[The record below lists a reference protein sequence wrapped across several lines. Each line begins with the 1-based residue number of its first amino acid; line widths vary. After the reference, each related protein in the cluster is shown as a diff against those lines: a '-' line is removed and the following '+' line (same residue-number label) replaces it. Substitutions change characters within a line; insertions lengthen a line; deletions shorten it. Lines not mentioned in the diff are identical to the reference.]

1 MRGASWWLCP
11 DFLEALKSR
20 SQRKTGV
27 LPNGREPERSTIGHG
42 RIVTPVSSESPS
54 GIPTPAPQ
62 TLRTEDFLRALLRS
76 QLLQRDFVRDFFVK
90 IDPSLRPFPNQVAEA
105 FIRAGHLTRF
115 QAGKLLQGIS
125 RGLKLG
131 HFSILSPV
139 ARGGTA
145 TVYLA
150 MDMERGQLV
159 AVKVLPPNQAKEPR
173 RLARFL
179 REMRLSRVAG
189 NHTNIA
195 PVHESGQI
203 DGIHYIAMEF
213 VSGRSL
219 HKMVQDEGPL
229 SVEQAAFIGME
240 AALALHHVHLQ
251 GLIHRDVKPANIV
264 ISSKGQVR
272 LIDFGLAMQ
281 ENEPAVDESVVG
293 GQGFI
298 VGTMDYIAPEQTF
311 DPSKVD
317 GRADIYGLGC
327 SLYYALTGKPPFQG
341 GTSLERMKRHRS
353 EEPEPLAKLRPD
365 IPNGFLGLVAAM
377 MDKDPN
383 QRIYPAGLLAA
394 DLKLWTPGDH
404 VFETVK
410 SEGDD
415 VSRLR
420 MYHPEE
426 ISDLEKQLLADDTGS
441 EPKSES
447 HADMHDP
454 TEVETAVRECI
465 DSGSGTNFEPAP
477 SSSEELFLDP
487 GDDAGSSTVISRSP
501 PKSKFLPQKKPVG
514 PVLLVMAIACVLM
527 AVSLWL
533 AFRGLFR

>member
-1 MRGASWWLCP
+1 M
-11 DFLEALKSR
+11 
-20 SQRKTGV
+20 
-27 LPNGREPERSTIGHG
+27 
-42 RIVTPVSSESPS
+42 SSESPS
-54 GIPTPAPQ
+54 GNPTSVQPPQ
-62 TLRTEDFLRALLRS
+62 RTEDFLRTLLRS
-76 QLLQRDFVRDFFVK
+76 QLLERDFVRDFFLK

-115 QAGKLLQGIS
+115 QASKLLQGIA

-150 MDMERGQLV
+150 MDMEKGQLV

-219 HKMVQDEGPL
+219 HKLVQDEGPM

-240 AALALHHVHLQ
+240 TALALHHVHLQ
-251 GLIHRDVKPANIV
+251 GLVHRDVKPANIV

-281 ENEPAVDESVVG
+281 ENEPEVDESVVG

-298 VGTMDYIAPEQTF
+298 VGTMDYIAPEQTI

-341 GTSLERMKRHRS
+341 GTSVERMRRHRN

-365 IPNGFLGLVAAM
+365 IPQGFLGLIAAM

-383 QRIYPAGLLAA
+383 QRISPAGLLAA
-394 DLKLWTPGDH
+394 DLKLWTPGEH

-441 EPKSES
+441 VPKSES
-447 HADMHDP
+447 YAEMHDP

-465 DSGSGTNFEPAP
+465 ESGSTTNFDPAP

-487 GDDAGSSTVISRSP
+487 GEDGGTSTVFSRP
-501 PKSKFLPQKKPVG
+501 KLKPKSRVPKKPLG
-514 PVLLVMAIACVLM
+514 PVLVIMAVACSVMAVG
-527 AVSLWL
+527 LWL
-533 AFRGLFR
+533 GFKLLFGK

>member
-1 MRGASWWLCP
+1 
-11 DFLEALKSR
+11 
-20 SQRKTGV
+20 
-27 LPNGREPERSTIGHG
+27 
-42 RIVTPVSSESPS
+42 VSSESPS
-54 GIPTPAPQ
+54 GNATSVQTPQ
-62 TLRTEDFLRALLRS
+62 RTEDFLRTLLRS
-76 QLLQRDFVRDFFVK
+76 RLLEREFVRNFFLK

-115 QAGKLLQGIS
+115 QAGKLLQGIA

-131 HFSILSPV
+131 HFAILSPV

-150 MDMERGQLV
+150 MDMEKGQLV

-179 REMRLSRVAG
+179 REMRLSRLAG
-189 NHTNIA
+189 KHTNIA
-195 PVHESGQI
+195 HVHESGHI

-219 HKMVQDEGPL
+219 HKLVQDEGPM

-251 GLIHRDVKPANIV
+251 GLVHRDVKPANLV

-281 ENEPAVDESVVG
+281 ENEPEADESVVG

-317 GRADIYGLGC
+317 ARADIYGLGC

-341 GTSLERMKRHRS
+341 GTSLERMRRHRNDD
-353 EEPEPLAKLRPD
+353 PEPLSKLRPD
-365 IPNGFLGLVAAM
+365 IPQGFLGLIAAM
-377 MDKDPN
+377 MEKDPN
-383 QRIYPAGLLAA
+383 QRIAPAGLLAA

-404 VFETVK
+404 VFEMVK
-410 SEGDD
+410 TEGDD

-447 HADMHDP
+447 HAEMHDP

-465 DSGSGTNFEPAP
+465 DSSNATTFSPPP

-487 GDDAGSSTVISRSP
+487 GEDGGSSTVFFRPASRAVKDREQNP
-501 PKSKFLPQKKPVG
+501 LV
-514 PVLLVMAIACVLM
+514 VLLIIFGFCLFGFVGVA
-527 AVSLWL
+527 WL
-533 AFRGLFR
+533 GYRYFFR